1 MGKYLLLF
9 NCILLAVSSAGG
21 PLLLRL
27 YFIHGGKRLWLSSWL
42 ETAGWPILFLP
53 LSLSYFLKRRRF
65 KNGQDEKPSK
75 FFMITPFLFM
85 ASAFIGLLVGLD
97 DYLYTYGVSLLPVST
112 SALIMST
119 HLAFTAGF
127 ALFMVKQKFTSYS
140 VNAVILLTVG
150 AILLGLHSNGDTPVH
165 ESNRDYYLGFVM
177 TIGASIIGGLLLPL
191 VELMYKKSKQTITY
205 SLVIELQI
213 VISVFATLLCTVGM
227 LVNNDFKI
235 PMPGGARLTPSQIA
249 MPGLTLE
256 LPVIQR
262 EGKEYELGET
272 NYYVVLVASS
282 ITWQLCYLGTIG
294 VIFCSTSLLAGVI
307 GAVVLPVIEILAVI
321 FYHESFKAEKGIALF
336 LSLWGFIS
344 YFYLEIKESTKP
356 KKKRSLELEQ
366 GDLTVSSQSN

>member
-227 LVNNDFKI
+227 LVNNDFK
-235 PMPGGARLTPSQIA
+235 
-249 MPGLTLE
+249 
-256 LPVIQR
+256 VIQR

>member
-9 NCILLAVSSAGG
+9 NCILLAVSSAAG

-27 YFIHGGKRLWLSSWL
+27 YFIHGGKRLWLLSWL

-85 ASAFIGLLVGLD
+85 ASAFIGLLIGLD

-150 AILLGLHSNGDTPVH
+150 AVLLGLHSNGDKPVH
-165 ESNRDYYLGFVM
+165 ESNRDYYLGFVI
-177 TIGASIIGGLLLPL
+177 TIGASVIGGLLLPL

-213 VISVFATLLCTVGM
+213 VMSVFATLLCTVGM
-227 LVNNDFKI
+227 LVNNDFK
-235 PMPGGARLTPSQIA
+235 
-249 MPGLTLE
+249 
-256 LPVIQR
+256 VIQR
-262 EGKEYELGET
+262 EGKEYNLGET
-272 NYYVVLVASS
+272 KYYVVLVASS
-282 ITWQLCYLGTIG
+282 ISWQLCFLGTIG

-307 GAVVLPVIEILAVI
+307 GAVILPVIEILAVI
-321 FYHESFKAEKGIALF
+321 FYHETFKAEKGIALF

-344 YFYLEIKESTKP
+344 YFYLEIKASRKP
-356 KKKRSLELEQ
+356 KKQMLGLEQ
-366 GDLTVSSQSN
+366 GDLTVSSQ

>member
-1 MGKYLLLF
+1 MEKYLLLF
-9 NCILLAVSSAGG
+9 NCILLAVSSAAG

-27 YFIHGGKRLWLSSWL
+27 YFIHGGKRLWLPSWL

-85 ASAFIGLLVGLD
+85 ASAFIGLLIGLV

-150 AILLGLHSNGDTPVH
+150 AILLGLHSNGDRPVH

-177 TIGASIIGGLLLPL
+177 TIGASVIGGLLLPL

-213 VISVFATLLCTVGM
+213 VMSVFATLLCTVGM
-227 LVNNDFKI
+227 LVNNDFKECYCFDYLR
-235 PMPGGARLTPSQIA
+235 PALCDLGHV
-249 MPGLTLE
+249 
-256 LPVIQR
+256 VIQR
-262 EGKEYELGET
+262 EGKEYNLGET
-272 NYYVVLVASS
+272 KYYVVLVASS
-282 ITWQLCYLGTIG
+282 ITWQLCFLGTIG

-307 GAVVLPVIEILAVI
+307 SAVVLPVIEILAVI
-321 FYHESFKAEKGIALF
+321 FYHETFKAEKGIALF

-344 YFYLEIKESTKP
+344 YFYLEIKASRKP
-356 KKKRSLELEQ
+356 KKQILGLEQ
-366 GDLTVSSQSN
+366 GDLTVSSQ

>member
-1 MGKYLLLF
+1 MEKYLLLF
-9 NCILLAVSSAGG
+9 NCILLAVSSAAG

-27 YFIHGGKRLWLSSWL
+27 YFIHGGKRLWLPSWL

-85 ASAFIGLLVGLD
+85 ASAFIGLLIGLV

-140 VNAVILLTVG
+140 VNAVVLLTVG
-150 AILLGLHSNGDTPVH
+150 AVVLGLHSNGDRPVH

-177 TIGASIIGGLLLPL
+177 TIGASVIGGLLLPL

-213 VISVFATLLCTVGM
+213 VMSVFATLLCTVGM
-227 LVNNDFKI
+227 LVNNDFK
-235 PMPGGARLTPSQIA
+235 
-249 MPGLTLE
+249 
-256 LPVIQR
+256 VIQR
-262 EGKEYELGET
+262 EGKEYNLGET
-272 NYYVVLVASS
+272 KYYVVLVASS
-282 ITWQLCYLGTIG
+282 ITWQLCFLGTIG

-307 GAVVLPVIEILAVI
+307 SAVVLPVIEILAVI
-321 FYHESFKAEKGIALF
+321 FYHETFKAEKGIALF

-344 YFYLEIKESTKP
+344 YFYLEIKASMKP
-356 KKKRSLELEQ
+356 KKQILGLEQ
-366 GDLTVSSQSN
+366 GDLTVSSQ

>member
-1 MGKYLLLF
+1 MDRYLLLL

-42 ETAGWPILFLP
+42 ETAGWPVLILP
-53 LSLSYFLKRRRF
+53 LSLSYFLKHRRF

-85 ASAFIGLLVGLD
+85 SSAFIGLLVGLD

-140 VNAVILLTVG
+140 INAVILLTVG
-150 AILLGLHSNGDTPVH
+150 AILLGLRSNGDRPVY
-165 ESNRDYYLGFVM
+165 ESNRDYYLGFFM
-177 TIGASIIGGLLLPL
+177 TIGASVLGGLLLPL
-191 VELMYKKSKQTITY
+191 VELMYKKSKKTITY

-213 VISVFATLLCTVGM
+213 VISIFATLFCTVGM
-227 LVNNDFKI
+227 LFNNDFK
-235 PMPGGARLTPSQIA
+235 
-249 MPGLTLE
+249 
-256 LPVIQR
+256 VIQR

-272 NYYVVLVASS
+272 KYYVVLVASS
-282 ITWQLCYLGTIG
+282 IIWQLCFLGTIG

-307 GAVVLPVIEILAVI
+307 SAVILPVIEILAVI

-344 YFYLEIKESTKP
+344 YFYLELKASWKP
-356 KKKRSLELEQ
+356 KKQCSELEQ
-366 GDLTVSSQSN
+366 GDLTVYSQPN

>member
-1 MGKYLLLF
+1 MEKYLLLF
-9 NCILLAVSSAGG
+9 NCILLAVSSAAG

-42 ETAGWPILFLP
+42 ETAAWPILFLP

-85 ASAFIGLLVGLD
+85 ASAFIGLLIGLD

-127 ALFMVKQKFTSYS
+127 ALFMVKQKFNSYS

-150 AILLGLHSNGDTPVH
+150 AVLLGLHSNGDKPVH

-177 TIGASIIGGLLLPL
+177 TIGASVIGGLLLPL
-191 VELMYKKSKQTITY
+191 VELMYRKSKQTITY

-213 VISVFATLLCTVGM
+213 VMSIFATLLCTVGM
-227 LVNNDFKI
+227 LVNNDFK
-235 PMPGGARLTPSQIA
+235 RRKRVQSW
-249 MPGLTLE
+249 
-256 LPVIQR
+256 
-262 EGKEYELGET
+262 ET
-272 NYYVVLVASS
+272 KYYVVLVASS
-282 ITWQLCYLGTIG
+282 ITWQLCFLGTIG

-307 GAVVLPVIEILAVI
+307 SAVILPGIEILAVI
-321 FYHESFKAEKGIALF
+321 FYHETFKAEKGIALF

-344 YFYLEIKESTKP
+344 YFYLEIKASRKP
-356 KKKRSLELEQ
+356 KKQILGLLEQ
-366 GDLTVSSQSN
+366 GDLTVSSQS